1 VGSNPA
7 SPTKYICL
15 IFNTTNQY
23 NQDMTEVRKSSF
35 LNGEVLNIPNL
46 LSFLRLALVPVFLW
60 LLLEQMYLS
69 AIIDLALAGLTDFLD
84 GYLARKLNQMTK
96 LGKVLDPVADRL
108 YIFAT
113 LLSLSATEI
122 VPWWLTGLVI
132 LRDLLLLVSLP
143 ILSSVGRKTLPVHYL
158 GKASTFALLYSFPLL
173 LMGKIF
179 DQVQFIVTP
188 LAWAF
193 ALWGVALYWW
203 SGFVYLWQLIL
214 LIREQRQISSNVNV
228 SKRGG

>member
-1 VGSNPA
+1 
-7 SPTKYICL
+7 
-15 IFNTTNQY
+15 
-23 NQDMTEVRKSSF
+23 MTSGKTAGF

-46 LSFLRLALVPVFLW
+46 LSFLRIALVPVFLW
-60 LLLEQMYLS
+60 FLLEQMFVS
-69 AIIDLALAGLTDFLD
+69 AITVLAIAGLTDFLD

-96 LGKVLDPVADRL
+96 LGKMLDPVADRL

-113 LLSLSATEI
+113 LLALSATGY
-122 VPWWLTGLVI
+122 VPWWLAGLVI
-132 LRDLLLLVSLP
+132 LRDVLMLISLP
-143 ILSSVGRKTLPVHYL
+143 VLASVGYKALPVHYL

-179 DQVQFIVTP
+179 TDAAFIITP

-203 SGFVYLWQLIL
+203 SGFVYLWHLVL
-214 LIREQRQISSNVNV
+214 LIREERSKTTNVNV
-228 SKRGG
+228 SNRGA

>member
-1 VGSNPA
+1 M
-7 SPTKYICL
+7 PTA
-15 IFNTTNQY
+15 
-23 NQDMTEVRKSSF
+23 RKSSF
-35 LNGEVLNIPNL
+35 LKGELVNIPNL
-46 LSFLRLALVPVFLW
+46 LSFLRIALVPVFLW
-60 LLLEQMYLS
+60 LLLNEMFLS
-69 AIIDLALAGLTDFLD
+69 AIFVLVVAGITDFLD

-113 LLSLSATEI
+113 LLALSVTGNI
-122 VPWWLTGLVI
+122 PWWLAALVI
-132 LRDLLLLVSLP
+132 ARDVLMLISLP
-143 ILSSVGRKTLPVHYL
+143 ALASLGYATLPVHFL

-179 DQVQFIVTP
+179 VEAQFILLP

-203 SGFVYLWQLIL
+203 SGFVYLWHLIL
-214 LIREQRQISSNVNV
+214 LWREDRGNSSNLL
-228 SKRGG
+228 KEIKGA

>member
-1 VGSNPA
+1 M
-7 SPTKYICL
+7 TKEQRS
-15 IFNTTNQY
+15 T
-23 NQDMTEVRKSSF
+23 F
-35 LNGEVLNIPNL
+35 LNGEIVNIPNL

-60 LLLEQMYLS
+60 LLLQQMFVA
-69 AIIDLALAGLTDFLD
+69 AIVILAISGLTDFLD

-113 LLSLSATEI
+113 LLGLSATGM

-132 LRDLLLLVSLP
+132 LRDLLMLFSLP
-143 ILSSVGRKTLPVHYL
+143 VLASTGHKTLPVHYL

-179 DQVQFIVTP
+179 TEAAFWIAP
-188 LAWAF
+188 IAWAF
-193 ALWGVALYWW
+193 ALWGVFLYWW
-203 SGFVYLWQLIL
+203 SGFAYLWQLIL
-214 LIREQRQISSNVNV
+214 LIRAKGQNSTNVNV
-228 SKRGG
+228 TKGEGS

>member
-1 VGSNPA
+1 
-7 SPTKYICL
+7 
-15 IFNTTNQY
+15 
-23 NQDMTEVRKSSF
+23 MTSGKTAGF

-46 LSFLRLALVPVFLW
+46 LSFLRIALVPVFLW
-60 LLLEQMYLS
+60 FLLEQMFVS
-69 AIIDLALAGLTDFLD
+69 AITVLAIAGLTDFLD

-96 LGKVLDPVADRL
+96 LGKMLDPVADRL

-113 LLSLSATEI
+113 LLALSATGY
-122 VPWWLTGLVI
+122 VPWWLAGLVI
-132 LRDLLLLVSLP
+132 LRDVLMLISLP
-143 ILSSVGRKTLPVHYL
+143 VLASVGYRALPVHYL

-179 DQVQFIVTP
+179 TDAAFIITP

-203 SGFVYLWQLIL
+203 SGFVYLWHLVL
-214 LIREQRQISSNVNV
+214 LIREERSKTTNVNV
-228 SKRGG
+228 SNSGA